1 MRLTIN
7 FILKKA
13 RQKSNGDIPVYVRF
27 TMNGKRVEL
36 STGIF
41 VHPDK
46 WDDSGQQVKGK
57 TDNSRIIN
65 NRLDKIQMEILD
77 IYNQLKSTEGD
88 FNVIAIKNK
97 LLKIDESKGVLKVFD
112 YYLDSILAK
121 LNKGYSMETY
131 KHYKSSRKRLADF
144 IKFQF
149 KKSDYSLD
157 NINYKFLD
165 AFDIYL
171 KKEFKVHQNT
181 AWNYHKHLR
190 RVLNLAV
197 SMDYLQKNPY
207 SKFKVGLEETHREF
221 LTSEELSKIEEKDIQ
236 IERLSAVR
244 DIFVFACYTGLSY
257 SDISKLNDSHLR
269 IGTDQKEWIIIDRT
283 KTNNRCRIPVL
294 PKAKVVLNKYD
305 DYPKNQFKGLL
316 LPVLTNQK
324 MNSYLKE
331 LGDICGIKKN
341 ITMHMARHTFATT
354 ITLDNGV
361 PIETVSKILGHT
373 SLKTTQIYAKIL
385 DHRISEDMSV
395 LQKKLSPTKKKKS
408 KSFKMR

>member
-1 MRLTIN
+1 M
-7 FILKKA
+7 
-13 RQKSNGDIPVYVRF
+13 
-27 TMNGKRVEL
+27 
-36 STGIF
+36 
-41 VHPDK
+41 
-46 WDDSGQQVKGK
+46 
-57 TDNSRIIN
+57 
-65 NRLDKIQMEILD
+65 
-77 IYNQLKSTEGD
+77 
-88 FNVIAIKNK
+88 
-97 LLKIDESKGVLKVFD
+97 
-112 YYLDSILAK
+112 
-121 LNKGYSMETY
+121 
-131 KHYKSSRKRLADF
+131 
-144 IKFQF
+144 
-149 KKSDYSLD
+149 
-157 NINYKFLD
+157 
-165 AFDIYL
+165 
-171 KKEFKVHQNT
+171 
-181 AWNYHKHLR
+181 
-190 RVLNLAV
+190 
-197 SMDYLQKNPY
+197 
-207 SKFKVGLEETHREF
+207 EETHREY
-221 LTSEELSKIEEKDIQ
+221 LTSEKLSKIEEKDIQ

-283 KTNNRCRIPVL
+283 KTNNRCRIPLL

-385 DHRISEDMSV
+385 DHRISEDISV

>member
-7 FILKKA
+7 FILKKT

-36 STGIF
+36 TTGIF
-41 VHPDK
+41 VHPDR

-65 NRLDKIQMEILD
+65 NRLDQIQMEILD
-77 IYNQLKSTEGD
+77 IYNQLKSTDGD
-88 FNVIAIKNK
+88 FNVITIKNK
-97 LLKIDESKGVLKVFD
+97 LLKIDKSKGVLNVFD

-144 IKFQF
+144 IKFKF

-171 KKEFKVHQNT
+171 KNEFKVHQNT

-207 SKFKVGLEETHREF
+207 SKFKVGLEETHREY
-221 LTSEELSKIEEKDIQ
+221 LTSEELSKIEEKEIQ

-257 SDISKLNDSHLR
+257 SDISKLNESHLR
-269 IGTDQKEWIIIDRT
+269 IGMDEKEWIIIDRT

-294 PKAKVVLNKYD
+294 PKAKVILNKYNN
-305 DYPKNQFKGLL
+305 YPKNQFKGLL

-395 LQKKLSPTKKKKS
+395 LQKKLNPTKKKKS